1 MSIIYKKHNNN
12 KYPESKMKFSL
23 HKSLAVMSLAALFT
37 ISSQASAT
45 LIKRTDNLI
54 YDDVAKITWLADVNY
69 AKTSSYDDDGRMTWA
84 ESNAWLEQLNI
95 DGFTNWYLPSLTT
108 AEALVAQD
116 LSLFSNIPT
125 GDAKFWTSSI
135 NPNNTEKAY
144 WLQID
149 GTTNSILKTQGGRY
163 TFAAIDG
170 DVTGTKVDATI
181 SEPASMAM
189 FSLALAGFAYRRKQ
203 LTADK

>member
-1 MSIIYKKHNNN
+1 M
-12 KYPESKMKFSL
+12 
-23 HKSLAVMSLAALFT
+23 SLAVLFT

-69 AKTSSYDDDGRMTWA
+69 AKTSNYDADGRMTWA
-84 ESNAWLEQLNI
+84 ESNAWVDQLSI
-95 DGFTNWYLPSLTT
+95 DGFTDWYLPSLNTSL
-108 AEALVAQD
+108 ALVAQD
-116 LSLFSNIPT
+116 LSSFSNVST
-125 GDAKFWTSSI
+125 GDAKFWTSSV
-135 NPNNTEKAY
+135 NPKNTEKAY
-144 WLQID
+144 WFQLD
-149 GTTNSILKTQGGRY
+149 GTTNSILKTNGGRY

-170 DVTGTKVDATI
+170 DVASKQVDATI

-203 LTADK
+203 LTADNKAK